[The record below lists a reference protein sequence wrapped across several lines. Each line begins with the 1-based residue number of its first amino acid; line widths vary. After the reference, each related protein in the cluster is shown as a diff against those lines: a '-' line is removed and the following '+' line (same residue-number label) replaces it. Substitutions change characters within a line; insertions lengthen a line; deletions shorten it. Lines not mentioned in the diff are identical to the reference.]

1 MGVVIVRMTRVVEIF
16 RLLVE
21 QFTILETMTPLGF
34 LEFRDYLFPASGFQ
48 SVSYKKNDWTVCVSL
63 RLLVKEV
70 ASVEGPQLWD
80 ACALPARSQKAYAL
94 CRSTLSSHT

>member
-1 MGVVIVRMTRVVEIF
+1 MGVVIARLTRVVEIF

-48 SVSYKKNDWTVCVSL
+48 SVRKKRAARTSLFVCS
-63 RLLVKEV
+63 R
-70 ASVEGPQLWD
+70 AFTTLWEN
-80 ACALPARSQKAYAL
+80 
-94 CRSTLSSHT
+94 

>member
-1 MGVVIVRMTRVVEIF
+1 MPEREVGVVIARLTRVVEIF

-48 SVSYKKNDWTVCVSL
+48 SVRSNFMGSRKLVCILMVDSL
-63 RLLVKEV
+63 RLFPFYLYP
-70 ASVEGPQLWD
+70 ATGSL
-80 ACALPARSQKAYAL
+80 CAFKV
-94 CRSTLSSHT
+94 

>member
-1 MGVVIVRMTRVVEIF
+1 VVPEREVGVVIVRLTRVVEIF

-48 SVSYKKNDWTVCVSL
+48 SVIKKMIGLCASL
-63 RLLVKEV
+63 FVYLLRKLHPLKGRTYVV
-70 ASVEGPQLWD
+70 RV
-80 ACALPARSQKAYAL
+80 
-94 CRSTLSSHT
+94 H